1 MKVVITGHSSGIGK
15 SLLET
20 FEENGQTCIGFDILS
35 GCDLRTEEGIQEVI
49 ESCKSADIFIN
60 NALPNQSRLLKEVHD
75 IWLGQNKII
84 VNLSSAVTY
93 FYEQSNVPREFAGYY
108 EHKSQLNA
116 VSKELTKAR
125 QPYIM
130 NVRPSWVDTQ
140 LVSEITDVK
149 ISPKD
154 LASLIYFN
162 VINRE
167 KYQVIDI
174 VIR

>member
-1 MKVVITGHSSGIGK
+1 MNVVITGHASGIGK
-15 SLLET
+15 AILET
-20 FEENGQTCIGFDILS
+20 FETNGQTCRGFDILS
-35 GCDLRTEEGIQEVI
+35 GCDLKTEEGIQEVI
-49 ESCKSADIFIN
+49 ESCKTADIFIN

-75 IWLGQNKII
+75 VWRGQNKVI

-93 FYEQSNVPREFAGYY
+93 FYEQPPAEFAGYY

-116 VSKELTKAR
+116 IAKELTKAR

-130 NVRPSWVDTQ
+130 NVRPAWVDTQ
-140 LVSEITDVK
+140 LVSNINDVK
-149 ISPKD
+149 IAPKD

-162 VINRE
+162 IINRD

-174 VIR
+174 VVR